1 MCRVFFLATAPWCI
15 SSILGNIL
23 KFIPVPLK
31 THLKPAAKAEGRKE
45 CPAEKGV
52 EERISLTEAGYRKQE
67 VDTYE
72 EGVSKSTAREE
83 TILKTEIMEQIEK
96 TKEVVFV
103 SYREDHQVKIIE
115 QSKTDYEAEQLEWT
129 GPYKPEKIEKE
140 MSLWSASP
148 TLKGSAHSPAEQDVT
163 PPPEMS
169 HLLQKK
175 VSSPDVGVT
184 SEKEA
189 YKKKEQAKEADL
201 PTAYLQTRVT
211 ESLHHEEIQEDS
223 AIEELKS
230 KKVTTSKKPRALTE
244 VICLKQDGSVEGK
257 ADVPQTT
264 LSHPAAVSPTMV
276 SSSQDIVKTPKTSI
290 NVCDEDILPLDKP
303 SHVSEDASI
312 KQSRDG
318 SRFVTAQIP
327 SPEERRCSEEE
338 ISPAKKSV
346 LPTKHSSPTLSE
358 AVFDLIED
366 LSLEEDTPVKK
377 PIPSVPAPI
386 KTSQVQQISPSLRV
400 SEEANNTATKATPTR
415 TDDKKAKKPTQK
427 TDQQAL
433 DTGI

>member
-31 THLKPAAKAEGRKE
+31 THLKPTAEVEGRKE

-52 EERISLTEAGYRKQE
+52 EERTSLTEADYRKQE

-72 EGVSKSTAREE
+72 EGVNESTAREE

-96 TKEVVFV
+96 TKEVVSV
-103 SYREDHQVKIIE
+103 SYREDRQVEIIE
-115 QSKTDYEAEQLEWT
+115 QWKTDYEAEQLEWT

-140 MSLWSASP
+140 MSQWSASP
-148 TLKGSAHSPAEQDVT
+148 TLKGSAHSPAEQDVA

-189 YKKKEQAKEADL
+189 YKKKEQAEEAGL

-211 ESLHHEEIQEDS
+211 ESLYHEEIQDS

-230 KKVTTSKKPRALTE
+230 KKVTTSKKLRALTE

-276 SSSQDIVKTPKTSI
+276 SSSQDMVKTPKTSI

-303 SHVSEDASI
+303 SLLSEDASI

-318 SRFVTAQIP
+318 SRFVTDQIP
-327 SPEERRCSEEE
+327 SPEERRCSEED

-358 AVFDLIED
+358 AVFGLIED

-377 PIPSVPAPI
+377 PIPSVPAPV

-400 SEEANNTATKATPTR
+400 SEEANNSATEATPTR
-415 TDDKKAKKPTQK
+415 ADDKKAKKPTQK

>member
-31 THLKPAAKAEGRKE
+31 TQLKPTAEVEGRKA
-45 CPAEKGV
+45 CPAENSL
-52 EERISLTEAGYRKQE
+52 EERVSLTEAGYRKQE
-67 VDTYE
+67 ADTYE
-72 EGVSKSTAREE
+72 EGVNKSTAREE

-96 TKEVVFV
+96 TKKVVSI
-103 SYREDHQVKIIE
+103 SYREDHQVEIIE
-115 QSKTDYEAEQLEWT
+115 QSKTDYETEKLEWT
-129 GPYKPEKIEKE
+129 GPYKPEKIK
-140 MSLWSASP
+140 SASP

-175 VSSPDVGVT
+175 VSSPDVDVT

-189 YKKKEQAKEADL
+189 YKKKEQPKEADL

-223 AIEELKS
+223 AMEELKS

-257 ADVPQTT
+257 ADVPQIT
-264 LSHPAAVSPTMV
+264 LSHPAAVSPTVV

-290 NVCDEDILPLDKP
+290 TVCDEDILPLDKL
-303 SHVSEDASI
+303 SLVSEDASI

-327 SPEERRCSEEE
+327 SPKERHCSEEE

-358 AVFDLIED
+358 AVFGLIED

-386 KTSQVQQISPSLRV
+386 KTSHVQQISPSLRV

-415 TDDKKAKKPTQK
+415 TGDKKAKKPTQK
-427 TDQQAL
+427 TDQQSL